1 MPTSL
6 PCPFCANPS
15 VRLTAAGEFRVH
27 GPRDNRCEG
36 SGTTPVNGVHPEPQ
50 VQSEQLV
57 LGTLA
62 SIAEHSPGVRKVTE
76 TLTKAIEQGF
86 NVTPVTLPDKSIGSD
101 VPAHIEGSNGDLQPP
116 TVSEFLTEY
125 RDQQLNDQLRQS
137 LSDLAVDQLCECVGE
152 KIATNCPVHG
162 TRPWALCNDCNYDT
176 HRCPGCGEPLAH
188 GVEVCDACAL
198 EHAAGVPGTTVLVDG
213 PIPLSVRPAP
223 TPGEVIAVD
232 SSGIEWVGPLSTVHG
247 IIGPVLAPPTQ
258 EITAQRVA
266 QAQEQAAKVQA
277 AVRARRQP
285 AKPAW
290 TGTQRLDS
298 LGADAVLG
306 KQEAIKAAIELVKL
320 QVPLACD
327 IESEGLGLA
336 ARAIKVVTFSDGQT
350 VTLLDPREPDQAKV
364 ITWVFDN
371 APELIYHNAPFDVP
385 QLAINGLFKRE
396 HAAKVT
402 DTLIYA
408 RGAEPANTVSK
419 SLGECCKRYLHLV
432 YDKYGMRAAGKAAG
446 LNSDEAVYREMD
458 LDRPIY
464 ARGAATD
471 AVVTARLVSLVRK
484 AFLTRLTT
492 GHPFADWGVT
502 GSEAEDLVEREQKL
516 NRMSL
521 RRAVTGLRVDLDYL
535 DEFNAEQGAKIHK
548 VEQKLREYGI
558 RPTVAPDLLTWM
570 DDHNFVPEGYPRTP
584 KTQALSGSKEHLP
597 MLGHPLAQIF
607 LWHKEQT
614 HILHHYLEKVRDNAV
629 SRDGHLWIH
638 PSINYFGAVTGRASI
653 SGDPLHQ
660 FPGDA
665 RGVILADPGALFT
678 SIDWSQIEPVVIANV
693 AGETDILYS
702 YEHEGKKF
710 YTVVEE
716 FTGIDYKKAKAQLLG
731 TLYGKG
737 KALTAAN
744 LGFTGPDALDR
755 AEEVKNAIFAPMPKI
770 LQMTYTLRDI
780 ARQYQMVPTISGR
793 ILPIGMSMYNGEPS
807 VATHKGV
814 NYHVQG
820 SAYDV
825 LAESMLEVEK
835 QGLGDAI
842 YLHMHDEL
850 VTDSEA
856 AHDIQKIMEQPPAR
870 LIQHSGRTPILRTDL
885 EPLGP
890 RWAAA

>member
-1 MPTSL
+1 MPVSL

-27 GPRDNRCEG
+27 GPRDARCEG
-36 SGTTPVNGVHPEPQ
+36 SGTTPVNGVNPEPQ
-50 VQSEQLV
+50 VQGEQLI

-62 SIAEHSPGVRKVTE
+62 EIAEHSPGVRKVTE
-76 TLTKAIEQGF
+76 AMNKLATSTFTGSEATSVTILSKPETVRVAETPFISY
-86 NVTPVTLPDKSIGSD
+86 VTPVTLPDKSVGSD
-101 VPAHIEGSNGDLQPP
+101 VPVHLEGSNVDLQPS

-125 RDQQLNDQLRQS
+125 QDQQLNDQLRAS
-137 LSDLAVDQLCECVGE
+137 LQMHES
-152 KIATNCPVHG
+152 
-162 TRPWALCNDCNYDT
+162 
-176 HRCPGCGEPLAH
+176 EPAP
-188 GVEVCDACAL
+188 
-198 EHAAGVPGTTVLVDG
+198 VPG
-213 PIPLSVRPAP
+213 SVRPAP

-232 SSGIEWVGPLSTVHG
+232 SSGIEWVGPVSTVHG
-247 IIGPVLAPPTQ
+247 IIGPVLAPPTPG
-258 EITAQRVA
+258 ISAQRA
-266 QAQEQAAKVQA
+266 TEAQERQALADAQVK
-277 AVRARRQP
+277 ARRQP

-419 SLGECCKRYLHLV
+419 SLGECCKRYLHLA

-693 AGETDILYS
+693 AGETDILYG

-744 LGFTGPDALDR
+744 LGFTGPNALDR